1 MFAAIERVASSS
13 NKQIAEM
20 CQLMTQKQNAFMQN
34 VVLKT
39 ISDQNSSTIA
49 ILTDQLKYQQK
60 LLEKQME
67 KLGKKRTKMRKT
79 DENMCEELNGKR
91 SWQKVRPELV

>member
-1 MFAAIERVASSS
+1 
-13 NKQIAEM
+13 M
-20 CQLMTQKQNAFMQN
+20 CQLMTQKQNDFMQN

-60 LLEKQME
+60 LLEEQME
-67 KLGKKRTKMRKT
+67 KLAKKRK
-79 DENMCEELNGKR
+79 NF
-91 SWQKVRPELV
+91 QKQTNIKNKKN

>member
-1 MFAAIERVASSS
+1 
-13 NKQIAEM
+13 
-20 CQLMTQKQNAFMQN
+20 MTQKQNDFMQN

-60 LLEKQME
+60 LLEEQME
-67 KLGKKRTKMRKT
+67 KLAKKRK
-79 DENMCEELNGKR
+79 NF
-91 SWQKVRPELV
+91 QKQTNIKNKKN

>member
-1 MFAAIERVASSS
+1 MPTNDPKTVD
-13 NKQIAEM
+13 
-20 CQLMTQKQNAFMQN
+20 FMQN

-39 ISDQNSSTIA
+39 ISDQNSSIIA

-67 KLGKKRTKMRKT
+67 KLAKKRKKNAKNRRK
-79 DENMCEELNGKR
+79 
-91 SWQKVRPELV
+91 